1 MLPGARASS
10 SGDRT
15 RLDRTS
21 CPGPSMMMPNGF
33 ARWRIPGETGS
44 QRVQPRRVLA
54 RTGAS
59 RTQSGND
66 VRTTSPRLRGE
77 LRLTLDTLSH
87 YSPVFIAPLA
97 INSLRRRVQFFLNAA
112 ARATELLAS
121 SALPAAV
128 QHSFDNET
136 AQRDLRFRI
145 NYSFAFSLAGVGWRN
160 SKHGLRRRAVARREC
175 VQDRVG
181 KRTLVRALRQAAA
194 MELPT

>member
-1 MLPGARASS
+1 MLHGARAGS

-21 CPGPSMMMPNGF
+21 CPDPSMMTPNGF

-44 QRVQPRRVLA
+44 QRAASRRVLA

-87 YSPVFIAPLA
+87 IRLCSSHLWRSIHCAGA
-97 INSLRRRVQFFLNAA
+97 CNFFLDAA
-112 ARATELLAS
+112 ASDLIPQTDGPPSSVDARLMSGAAS
-121 SALPAAV
+121 MG
-128 QHSFDNET
+128 
-136 AQRDLRFRI
+136 I
-145 NYSFAFSLAGVGWRN
+145 GG
-160 SKHGLRRRAVARREC
+160 
-175 VQDRVG
+175 
-181 KRTLVRALRQAAA
+181 
-194 MELPT
+194 

>member
-1 MLPGARASS
+1 MLPGARAGS

-33 ARWRIPGETGS
+33 ARRRIPGETGS
-44 QRVQPRRVLA
+44 QRAASRRVLE

-87 YSPVFIAPLA
+87 IRLCSSHLWRSIHCAGA
-97 INSLRRRVQFFLNAA
+97 CNFFLDAA
-112 ARATELLAS
+112 ASDWGNRAHRNRISGCNKFDAKPIEFESLV
-121 SALPAAV
+121 AA
-128 QHSFDNET
+128 
-136 AQRDLRFRI
+136 I
-145 NYSFAFSLAGVGWRN
+145 
-160 SKHGLRRRAVARREC
+160 RRLVAN
-175 VQDRVG
+175 
-181 KRTLVRALRQAAA
+181 
-194 MELPT
+194 PN

>member
-1 MLPGARASS
+1 MLHGARAGS

-21 CPGPSMMMPNGF
+21 CPDPSMMTPNGF

-44 QRVQPRRVLA
+44 QRAASRRVLA

-87 YSPVFIAPLA
+87 IRLCSSHLWRSIHCAGA
-97 INSLRRRVQFFLNAA
+97 CNFFLDAEGRSGGGPDLHRLDRTSFAWRTYSRTSSASARSVGGTTMPSSLVVCWLMTNSNLDACMTGNSVVFSPLRI
-112 ARATELLAS
+112 RAT
-121 SALPAAV
+121 
-128 QHSFDNET
+128 
-136 AQRDLRFRI
+136 
-145 NYSFAFSLAGVGWRN
+145 
-160 SKHGLRRRAVARREC
+160 
-175 VQDRVG
+175 
-181 KRTLVRALRQAAA
+181 
-194 MELPT
+194 

>member
-1 MLPGARASS
+1 MLPGARAGS

-44 QRVQPRRVLA
+44 QRAASRRGLA

-87 YSPVFIAPLA
+87 IRLCSSHLWRSIHCAGA
-97 INSLRRRVQFFLNAA
+97 CNFFLDAA
-112 ARATELLAS
+112 AS
-121 SALPAAV
+121 
-128 QHSFDNET
+128 D
-136 AQRDLRFRI
+136 
-145 NYSFAFSLAGVGWRN
+145 
-160 SKHGLRRRAVARREC
+160 GLRRIAATQQFGSYRRHS
-175 VQDRVG
+175 G
-181 KRTLVRALRQAAA
+181 HAANSSGA
-194 MELPT
+194 SIRRF

>member
-1 MLPGARASS
+1 MLPGARAGS

-21 CPGPSMMMPNGF
+21 RPGPSMMMPNGF

-44 QRVQPRRVLA
+44 QRAASRRGLA

-87 YSPVFIAPLA
+87 IRLCSSHLWRSIHCAGACFGNGGCHIRNESEVPHEIPLEIVHIFEQHGFIW
-97 INSLRRRVQFFLNAA
+97 
-112 ARATELLAS
+112 
-121 SALPAAV
+121 
-128 QHSFDNET
+128 
-136 AQRDLRFRI
+136 
-145 NYSFAFSLAGVGWRN
+145 G
-160 SKHGLRRRAVARREC
+160 
-175 VQDRVG
+175 G
-181 KRTLVRALRQAAA
+181 KWYHYDT
-194 MELPT
+194 MH

>member
-1 MLPGARASS
+1 MLPGARAGS

-44 QRVQPRRVLA
+44 QRAASRRGLA

-87 YSPVFIAPLA
+87 IRLCSSHLWRSIHCAGA
-97 INSLRRRVQFFLNAA
+97 CNFFLDAA
-112 ARATELLAS
+112 ASDSRSRLRYSLNAPDNTLLSAIRWVRRCGELVQEIEWGCTLLAC
-121 SALPAAV
+121 AE
-128 QHSFDNET
+128 Q
-136 AQRDLRFRI
+136 
-145 NYSFAFSLAGVGWRN
+145 
-160 SKHGLRRRAVARREC
+160 
-175 VQDRVG
+175 
-181 KRTLVRALRQAAA
+181 
-194 MELPT
+194 

>member
-1 MLPGARASS
+1 MLPGARAGS

-44 QRVQPRRVLA
+44 QRAASRRVLA

-87 YSPVFIAPLA
+87 IRLCSSHLWRSIHCAGA
-97 INSLRRRVQFFLNAA
+97 CNFFLDAA
-112 ARATELLAS
+112 AS
-121 SALPAAV
+121 DS
-128 QHSFDNET
+128 
-136 AQRDLRFRI
+136 
-145 NYSFAFSLAGVGWRN
+145 
-160 SKHGLRRRAVARREC
+160 
-175 VQDRVG
+175 
-181 KRTLVRALRQAAA
+181 
-194 MELPT
+194 LPTPHQPHQPIGKKKASPKKGKSRKDR

>member
-1 MLPGARASS
+1 MLPGARAGS

-44 QRVQPRRVLA
+44 QRAASRRVLA

-87 YSPVFIAPLA
+87 IRLCSSHLWRSIHCAGACNFFWTQRRRLELIIAPFVDKFIAPA
-97 INSLRRRVQFFLNAA
+97 SRKKRARRRRGERLRRFPLGWMRSQCESVVQLTGPRL
-112 ARATELLAS
+112 ARPSTEAS
-121 SALPAAV
+121 
-128 QHSFDNET
+128 
-136 AQRDLRFRI
+136 
-145 NYSFAFSLAGVGWRN
+145 
-160 SKHGLRRRAVARREC
+160 RAEPC
-175 VQDRVG
+175 
-181 KRTLVRALRQAAA
+181 
-194 MELPT
+194 P

>member
-1 MLPGARASS
+1 MLPGARAGS

-44 QRVQPRRVLA
+44 QRAASRRGLA

-87 YSPVFIAPLA
+87 IRLCSSHLWRSIHCAGACNFFLDAEGLAGRTCTGWIAP
-97 INSLRRRVQFFLNAA
+97 
-112 ARATELLAS
+112 
-121 SALPAAV
+121 ALPGAPI
-128 QHSFDNET
+128 
-136 AQRDLRFRI
+136 R
-145 NYSFAFSLAGVGWRN
+145 GP
-160 SKHGLRRRAVARREC
+160 RRRARGVW
-175 VQDRVG
+175 VG
-181 KRTLVRALRQAAA
+181 PRCQAVSWSVG
-194 MELPT
+194 

>member
-1 MLPGARASS
+1 MLPGARAGS

-44 QRVQPRRVLA
+44 QRAASRRVLA

-77 LRLTLDTLSH
+77 LRVTLDILSH
-87 YSPVFIAPLA
+87 YSPVFTAPLA
-97 INSLRRRVQFFLNAA
+97 INSLRRRVQFFLDAA
-112 ARATELLAS
+112 PES
-121 SALPAAV
+121 VPAA
-128 QHSFDNET
+128 ST
-136 AQRDLRFRI
+136 
-145 NYSFAFSLAGVGWRN
+145 AGVGA
-160 SKHGLRRRAVARREC
+160 GAEI
-175 VQDRVG
+175 
-181 KRTLVRALRQAAA
+181 
-194 MELPT
+194 